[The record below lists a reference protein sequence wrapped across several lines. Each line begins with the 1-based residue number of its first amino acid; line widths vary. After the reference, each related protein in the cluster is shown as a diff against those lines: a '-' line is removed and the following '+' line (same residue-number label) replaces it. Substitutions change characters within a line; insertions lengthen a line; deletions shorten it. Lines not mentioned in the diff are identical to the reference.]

1 MKLLMES
8 WRKYLA
14 EDKLDEGMM
23 QTLAITLSML
33 LNNPS
38 MEAETYPSLKPKL
51 IQLQQKALSPEK
63 FEGNF
68 DPKDKDLIL
77 AILKLR
83 QNNPKALSNPEV
95 LTQLDK
101 NLEWP
106 EKFTKK

>member
-14 EDKLDEGMM
+14 EDKLDEGLM
-23 QTLAITLSML
+23 QTLALTLSML

-38 MEAETYPSLKPKL
+38 MEAKTYPSLKPKL
-51 IQLQQKALSPEK
+51 IQLQKKALSPKK
-63 FEGNF
+63 FEGIF
-68 DPKDKDLIL
+68 DSKDEDLIK

-83 QNNPKALSNPEV
+83 ITDRKALSNPEV
-95 LTQLDK
+95 LTKL
-101 NLEWP
+101 NNRLEWP